1 MQCLRCDIY
10 WTRVIMKSYFKGKWH
25 SRILSLLCWLFV
37 EIVERKAKS
46 VYNIPLRTETPRVEA
61 KI

>member
-1 MQCLRCDIY
+1 
-10 WTRVIMKSYFKGKWH
+10 MKSYFKGKWH